1 MNRPLLVA
9 GLAIALLGHAFAQGP
24 SPTVRL
30 WTGDAPGARGQS
42 TNDIPALTPWLLSGP
57 GPHPAIVVLPG
68 GGYGALAQHEGA
80 GYASWLQT
88 NGIAAFVVKY
98 RLGSHGYRH
107 PCMLQDAA
115 RAIRTV
121 RARAAEWNI
130 DPKRIGIMG
139 SSAGGHLA
147 STALTHFDFGNAG
160 AADAADRQSSRP
172 DFGVLCYAVI
182 SLQSPTGH
190 SGSMRNLLGD
200 NPDPAVLESLCN
212 ERQVTQDTPPT
223 FLWSLDKD
231 PVVKVEN
238 SMSFAAALSARG
250 VPFEFH
256 VYPGDKHGTGLRNFP
271 VDNSIHPWG
280 SALIRW
286 LQVRGILARPPAP

>member
-1 MNRPLLVA
+1 MNRSA
-9 GLAIALLGHAFAQGP
+9 FITGLAIVALGHALAQGP
-24 SPTVRL
+24 SPAVRL
-30 WTGDAPGARGQS
+30 WTGDAPGALGQT
-42 TNDIPALTPWLLSGP
+42 TNDIPDLTPWLLSGP

-88 NGIAAFVVKY
+88 NGIAAFVARY
-98 RLGSHGYRH
+98 RLGTHGYRH

-115 RAIRTV
+115 RAVRTV
-121 RARAAEWNI
+121 RARAAEWNV
-130 DPKRIGIMG
+130 DPNRIGIMG

-147 STALTHFDFGNAG
+147 STVLTHFDPGEAG
-160 AADAADRQSSRP
+160 AADATDRQSSRP

-190 SGSMRNLLGD
+190 PGSMRNLLGD
-200 NPDPAVLESLCN
+200 RPDPVLLESLCN
-212 ERQVTQDTPPT
+212 ERQVTKDTPPT

-238 SMSFAAALSARG
+238 STAFATALSAKG

-280 SALIRW
+280 PALLRW
-286 LQVRGILARPPAP
+286 LQVRGMAPRLPAP

>member
-1 MNRPLLVA
+1 MNRSALIA
-9 GLAIALLGHAFAQGP
+9 GLAISMFIHAHAQGP
-24 SPTVRL
+24 SPAVRL
-30 WTGDAPGARGQS
+30 WAGDAPGTRGQT
-42 TNDIPALTPWLLSGP
+42 TNDIPTLTPWLLPGP

-68 GGYGALAQHEGA
+68 GGYGALAQHEGG
-80 GYASWLQT
+80 GYAAWLQT
-88 NGIAAFVVKY
+88 NGLAAFVVKY
-98 RLGSHGYRH
+98 RLGTHGYRH

-115 RAIRTV
+115 RAVRTV

-147 STALTHFDFGNAG
+147 STALTHFDPGDAG
-160 AADAADRQSSRP
+160 AADATDRQSSRP

-182 SLQSPTGH
+182 SLQNPIGH

-200 NPDPAVLESLCN
+200 HPDPALLESLCN
-212 ERQVTQDTPPT
+212 ERQVTKDTPPT

-238 SMSFAAALSARG
+238 SIAFAAALSTRG

-271 VDNSIHPWG
+271 VDNSIHPWAP
-280 SALIRW
+280 ALMRW
-286 LQVRGILARPPAP
+286 LQVRGVLARPPAP